1 MLARARCF
9 VVLFAVAM
17 LISVS
22 MAKAE
27 LKVGDA
33 APDLVLPDQHGNT
46 IRLSDFRGKQS
57 VVLAFYVRAGTPG

>member
-22 MAKAE
+22 MAKAA
-27 LKVGDA
+27 LKVGDT
-33 APDLVLPDQHGNT
+33 APDFALPDQTGKI
-46 IRLSDFRGKQS
+46 IRLSDFRSKRTM
-57 VVLAFYVRAGTPG
+57 VLAFYVRAGTPG